1 MAAQAQDRSVLARK
15 AEAGR
20 CDPGVPPMTA
30 GRAIS
35 QALSRAAG
43 ELFDLPLAVHAIRER
58 RMTLADLPELLEDLS
73 LLALIEGPEEGLGL
87 LALPPATLST
97 LIEVQMT
104 GRVGR
109 AVAPPRRPTRVDAAM
124 AAAFVDAFLEG
135 VEEGLMGMEDQVWA
149 GGYRYASHLDDP
161 RPLGLLLEDLGYRV
175 WQLDLLLGP
184 PPGRPAGLLWAVPAQ
199 GRFRRQPA
207 RRAAEPATH
216 VAPAPDGDAAGAA
229 DWARRME
236 GTVMGT
242 QAVLEAVL
250 HRVTLPLA
258 AVMAFAPGT
267 QIPLPEDALERLS
280 LEGAGGR
287 RLAPARLGQHRGFR
301 ALRLSSDED
310 EAALPQAV
318 KPLKMTSAPPFEPG
332 PSPFAARS
340 AAPPATAGT
349 GALGLAMD
357 WDGDA
362 GEAPAKPPARRGSS
376 A

>member
-20 CDPGVPPMTA
+20 CEPGAPPMTA
-30 GRAIS
+30 ERAIS

-43 ELFDLPLAVHAIRER
+43 EMFDLPLAVHAIRER
-58 RMTLADLPELLEDLS
+58 RMTLSDLPELLEELS
-73 LLALIEGPEEGLGL
+73 LLALIEGPQETLGL
-87 LALPPATLST
+87 LALPPATLAT

-109 AVAPPRRPTRVDAAM
+109 AAAPPRRPTRVDAAM

-135 VEEGLMGMEDQVWA
+135 VEEGLEGMEEQVWA

-199 GRFRRQPA
+199 GRFRRQPV

-258 AVMAFAPGT
+258 AVMAFASGT

-310 EAALPQAV
+310 EAAPPQAV

-357 WDGDA
+357 WDGEEGA
-362 GEAPAKPPARRGSS
+362 ETPPSPARRGSS
-376 A
+376 G

>member
-1 MAAQAQDRSVLARK
+1 MARK

-20 CDPGVPPMTA
+20 PDPGAPLMTA
-30 GRAIS
+30 ERAIS

-43 ELFDLPLAVHAIRER
+43 ELFDLPLAVSAIRER
-58 RMTLADLPELLEDLS
+58 RMTLSDLPELLEELS
-73 LLALIEGPEEGLGL
+73 LLALIEGPQETLGL
-87 LALPPATLST
+87 LALPPATLAT

-124 AAAFVDAFLEG
+124 AAEFVDAVLEG
-135 VEEGLMGMEDQVWA
+135 IEDGLEGMEEQVWA

-175 WQLDLLLGP
+175 WQIDLVLGP
-184 PPGRPAGLLWAVPAQ
+184 APGRPAGLLWAVPAQ
-199 GRFRRQPA
+199 GHFRRQPVRPTA
-207 RRAAEPATH
+207 GAPA
-216 VAPAPDGDAAGAA
+216 APAPESDAAEAA

-258 AVMAFAPGT
+258 TVMTFGPGT
-267 QIPLPEDALERLS
+267 CIPLPEDALERLS
-280 LEGAGGR
+280 LEGAGRR

-301 ALRLSSDED
+301 ALRISSDED
-310 EAALPQAV
+310 EAALPQAA
-318 KPLKMTSAPPFEPG
+318 KPLKMKTAPPFEPG
-332 PSPFAARS
+332 PSPFAAAPAPGT
-340 AAPPATAGT
+340 AAAGM

-362 GEAPAKPPARRGSS
+362 GEAPAKPAARRSSS